1 MQDNPLQQL
10 RDVHAPLA
18 PEWWP
23 PAPGW
28 WLLAIAIVATLF
40 FIGRLLW
47 RAHKARRPV
56 RSAQAMIKALRDSHD
71 QGRIDSLQYINES
84 NEVLKRLLV
93 NALGIRHLGATSDEQ
108 WLNALDTISNSREFS
123 VGCGKIFGTQ
133 RFSPRASA
141 EVEAVDRLLQKLLTR
156 VHPTRTPLLLA
167 ESSND

>member
-28 WLLAIAIVATLF
+28 WLLAIAIVTTLV

-47 RAHKARRPV
+47 RAHRARRPI
-56 RSAQAMIKALRDSHD
+56 RSAETMIRALRDSHD
-71 QGRIDSLQYINES
+71 QGRIDSLQYVHQS
-84 NEVLKRLLV
+84 NEILKRLFV

-108 WLNALDTISNSREFS
+108 WLTALDTISNGQEFS
-123 VGCGKIFGTQ
+123 AGCGQILGTQ
-133 RFSPRASA
+133 RFSPGASA
-141 EVEAVDRLLQKLLTR
+141 EVAALDQLLRKLLTHA
-156 VHPTRTPLLLA
+156 HPTRTPLLLA